1 MSYEGPKPKY
11 YKKSYNI
18 ESISSYKDVPGWCND
33 AEVIFKMMVDR
44 AEDGARFVEIGTL
57 LGQSAS
63 MMGTYINESNKDI
76 SFDSIDLFWTIE
88 PHIRA
93 GVESGYHPPSFLKYI
108 EDCYKE
114 YNYEKYHGII
124 DVIKH
129 PFHRLNC
136 LDKINLI
143 TCDEQYAHRLYNDE
157 TLQFV
162 WIDGDHNEGVVFR
175 DLENFWPKIKMGGFI
190 GGDDLEEVREDV
202 EKFVGMY
209 NIKDIHQTYTPNGFL
224 IHKHNNISEPKN
236 LTSLI

>member
-18 ESISSYKDVPGWCND
+18 ESISSYKDVVGVMM
-33 AEVIFKMMVDR
+33 EVIFKMMVDR

-114 YNYEKYHGII
+114 YNYEKYQGII
-124 DVIKH
+124 DIIQH

-136 LDKINLI
+136 VDKINLI

>member
-1 MSYEGPKPKY
+1 
-11 YKKSYNI
+11 
-18 ESISSYKDVPGWCND
+18 
-33 AEVIFKMMVDR
+33 MMVDR
-44 AEDGARFVEIGTL
+44 AEDGAHFVEIGTL

-114 YNYEKYHGII
+114 YNYEKYDGII